1 MTVQDD
7 KGKEI
12 DIIYMD
18 SRKAIDF
25 IQHDILI
32 NKLGRSGPDHVAVMW
47 KPYLTQRLHWK
58 WELYVL
64 LCVSRPVLSPM
75 LELWLG
81 EQHTW

>member
-32 NKLGRSGPDHVAVMW
+32 NKLGRSGPDHVAVM
-47 KPYLTQRLHWK
+47 
-58 WELYVL
+58 
-64 LCVSRPVLSPM
+64 
-75 LELWLG
+75 
-81 EQHTW
+81 